1 MILKRFDDIIPPVTL
16 FHDGGC
22 PLCRREVAWLRGHP
36 RRDRIRF
43 VDIRHPDFDA
53 AQWGKRIEDMMGK
66 LHLLDAR
73 GHWIVGMDASRA
85 LYATLGYRRWLSFSM
100 LPGMRQALDLGYRL
114 FAKLRPWLGR
124 HRSG

>member
-1 MILKRFDDIIPPVTL
+1 M
-16 FHDGGC
+16 
-22 PLCRREVAWLRGHP
+22 
-36 RRDRIRF
+36 
-43 VDIRHPDFDA
+43 DIRHPDFDA

-85 LYATLGYRRWLSFSM
+85 LYATLGYRRWLWFSM